1 VSLYRQPGRVA
12 GRTLAFVAVAAL
24 VVGLAAGFA
33 AGRASKSDPSLAS
46 QVADLRD
53 RLAPARDGI
62 ELVPGEYAQGVQ
74 AGKVVSE
81 AEYAGAQA
89 AVKRAQ
95 DAVTANRDDL
105 RALGAGSAAALEKA
119 LTDLSQA
126 MAAKQDPAEVKRL
139 AEAARAALS
148 AAVGP

>member
-12 GRTLAFVAVAAL
+12 GRTLALVALAAL
-24 VVGLAAGFA
+24 VVGLVAGFA
-33 AGRASKSDPSLAS
+33 AGRASESDPSLAS
-46 QVADLRD
+46 QVAELRD
-53 RLAPARDGI
+53 RLSPARDGI

-74 AGKVVSE
+74 GGEVVSE
-81 AEYAGAQA
+81 PEYGGAQA

-95 DAVTANRDDL
+95 DAVAANRADL
-105 RALGAGSAAALEKA
+105 RALGADSADALERA

-126 MAAKQDPAEVKRL
+126 MARKQDPAEVKRL
-139 AEAARAALS
+139 AETARAALS